1 MRNLLHNAQIS
12 KRMQTMKLTRS
23 VIDNTEL
30 KNALNVLLHRV
41 SFLNARK
48 DGIESQIGENDI

>member
-1 MRNLLHNAQIS
+1 
-12 KRMQTMKLTRS
+12 MKLTRS